1 MRENQNIEWKS
12 IWRDEYIK
20 WICGFANATGGK
32 LEIGKDD
39 TGVVIGVAD
48 AKMLMED
55 LPNKIRNILGII
67 VDVNL
72 HSENG
77 KDWISV
83 EVAPYPYPVSY
94 KGQYHYRSGSTKQ
107 ELIGAALDKFL
118 LQKQGK
124 RWDSVP
130 VPHVAVADLSAD
142 AFRYFRKKSM
152 QTKRLDDSVLQEED
166 NSLIQKLHLKEKEYL
181 KRAAILLFHPDPE
194 QFLPEPMSK

>member
-1 MRENQNIEWKS
+1 MSESQNIEWKS
-12 IWRDEYIK
+12 TWRDEYIK
-20 WICGFANATGGK
+20 WICGFANATGGT

-39 TGVVIGVAD
+39 TGIVVGLAD

-72 HSENG
+72 HSEKG
-77 KDWISV
+77 KDWISIEV
-83 EVAPYPYPVSY
+83 EPYPYPVSY

-107 ELIGAALDKFL
+107 ELTGAALDKFL

-130 VPHVAVADLSAD
+130 VPHVAVEDLSTD
-142 AFRYFRKKSM
+142 AFTYFPKKSHAN
-152 QTKRLDDSVLQEED
+152 QTPGCCGIAGR
-166 NSLIQKLHLKEKEYL
+166 
-181 KRAAILLFHPDPE
+181 R
-194 QFLPEPMSK
+194 